1 MISFHLLK
9 PISQVTTGFFYFL
22 RSRVLVPKD
31 ATLFGTVRF
40 RKRKLPN
47 GVCGQLQLV
56 ERS

>member
-1 MISFHLLK
+1 MISFQLLK
-9 PISQVTTGFFYFL
+9 PINQVTTGFFL